1 MLRLRF
7 SAKNPL
13 PRKAPNRCPKLLG
26 TRSPIKHSVK
36 RKVRIWLRAKCSFA
50 VKALQMRFAER
61 LAFKANRLKSFGGVT
76 EKKGQIQ
83 IFAVT
88 EH

>member
-1 MLRLRF
+1 MPLLRQY
-7 SAKNPL
+7 PI
-13 PRKAPNRCPKLLG
+13 RCPKLLG

-88 EH
+88 VH

>member
-1 MLRLRF
+1 ML
-7 SAKNPL
+7 SAKCN
-13 PRKAPNRCPKLLG
+13 
-26 TRSPIKHSVK
+26 
-36 RKVRIWLRAKCSFA
+36 FA
-50 VKALQMRFAER
+50 FKALQMRFAER

-88 EH
+88 VH